1 MCTLQKSRVCSCCG
15 RGASRGAESILA
27 SHRPHFS
34 WALHIIMM
42 ARWLACASLLAT
54 CNAAGL
60 AASCKLFK
68 ACRQGETVD
77 VPSFAA
83 ATDEYLKF
91 LDSFGKWTAASI
103 GETRSCLQ
111 KLEDGIKKL
120 RSSGTDAE
128 KARKLQTLLDIL
140 TAEQERGLHKPGG
153 KLADPSATM
162 GLLWVRRG
170 LAFWAKLFALEVARI
185 SKTGEIDGGP
195 GTFRQQVQ
203 VAYKEV
209 IDPFHGWVSRKAF
222 MLSMRRA
229 PEWNELRRRAG
240 LPCDSCDA
248 LRGELQDWCETVSE
262 LMNRMQKAHQGLDLE
277 DTRRS
282 V

>member
-1 MCTLQKSRVCSCCG
+1 MKIITSHAHSTHSEAHVELRTNHREARPCLHMKARL
-15 RGASRGAESILA
+15 LA
-27 SHRPHFS
+27 
-34 WALHIIMM
+34 WAG
-42 ARWLACASLLAT
+42 LLAT

-60 AASCKLFK
+60 APSCKLFK
-68 ACRQGETVD
+68 SCRQGESVD
-77 VPSFAA
+77 IPSFVA

-91 LDSFGKWTAASI
+91 LNSFGKWTAASI

-111 KLEDGIKKL
+111 KVEDGIKKL
-120 RSSGTDAE
+120 RSSGSDSE
-128 KARKLQTLLDIL
+128 KARKLQTLLEVL
-140 TAEQERGLHKPGG
+140 TAEVECGLHKAGG
-153 KLADPSATM
+153 KLADPSAAM

-170 LAFWAKLFALEVARI
+170 LAFWARLFALEAARI
-185 SKTGEIDGGP
+185 DKTGELDGGP

-229 PEWNELRRRAG
+229 PEWNELRRRSG

-248 LRGELQDWCETVSE
+248 LP
-262 LMNRMQKAHQGLDLE
+262 
-277 DTRRS
+277 
-282 V
+282 